1 MKKKLIALVCALALA
16 VGLVGC
22 SLSTPD
28 SVGTIGEVDIPS
40 GQIGRAH
47 V

>member
-22 SLSTPD
+22 SLSTR
-28 SVGTIGEVDIPS
+28 I
-40 GQIGRAH
+40 RRH
-47 V
+47 HR

>member
-22 SLSTPD
+22 SLSTD
-28 SVGTIGEVDIPS
+28 RKSVV
-40 GQIGRAH
+40 
-47 V
+47 